1 MSLFPIAST
10 LAAQLY
16 DRANYEESRL
26 ILPENRRMNI
36 LFLDFDGVLNTER
49 YQTRCQAEGT
59 PMADDFGALFDPEA
73 VGHLKMIVDA
83 IPELHIVIESSWK
96 IEGIDALREM
106 WEARGLPGKIFDST
120 PDLLFDGLVS
130 ANLSDPDVMTRIEG
144 ESKVAEI
151 RTWLVEN
158 VDDECNYVILDDT
171 PLFSKEID
179 SHFIHVN
186 PHTGITKCDAL
197 KVIELLAA

>member
-1 MSLFPIAST
+1 MDTSGIRISNLTEKDKIA
-10 LAAQLY
+10 
-16 DRANYEESRL
+16 
-26 ILPENRRMNI
+26 MNI
-36 LFLDFDGVLNTER
+36 LFLDFDGVLNTGK
-49 YQTRCQAEGT
+49 YHARCQADGT

-106 WEARGLPGKIFDST
+106 WEVRGLPGKIFDST
-120 PDLLFDGLVS
+120 PDLFFDGLVS
-130 ANLSDPDVMTRIEG
+130 ADLSDPDVMTRIEG

-171 PLFSKEID
+171 PLFSKETD